1 MNDKTFCFG
10 NSFVEI
16 FEFFKKN
23 VKVYKYQGATIKG
36 LLKENNANTKHIKY
50 IINTYSPK
58 VAIFVFGEV
67 DINHSFYYDAIV
79 KNTINDETYYDKLAY
94 DYVSFIKNLNI
105 QTPLIINTFPHPV
118 KLDNI
123 IQSLKYY
130 KIINDKDIEI
140 YKNNTSN
147 HSIEYLFKDRDKRVK
162 FFNDAIKK
170 HCHGTNIQFIELN
183 KHIHDKNYNIYKQFI
198 MPISYEMHL
207 LFKPVAELLA
217 KKNNKYHIV
226 KSNLII

>member
-10 NSFVEI
+10 SSSVDI
-16 FEFFKKN
+16 FESFKKN
-23 VKVYKYQGATIKG
+23 VKVYRYRGTTIKG
-36 LLKENNANTKHIKY
+36 LLKEKNANSRHIKY
-50 IINTYSPK
+50 IINLYSPK
-58 VAIFVFGEV
+58 VVIFVFGAI

-140 YKNNTSN
+140 YKNNKSN
-147 HSIEYLFKDRDKRVK
+147 LPIEELFKGRNKRVK

-198 MPISYEMHL
+198 MPISYEVHL
-207 LFKPVAELLA
+207 LPKPVAELLA
-217 KKNNKYHIV
+217 KKINKYYIV
-226 KSNLII
+226 KSNLI